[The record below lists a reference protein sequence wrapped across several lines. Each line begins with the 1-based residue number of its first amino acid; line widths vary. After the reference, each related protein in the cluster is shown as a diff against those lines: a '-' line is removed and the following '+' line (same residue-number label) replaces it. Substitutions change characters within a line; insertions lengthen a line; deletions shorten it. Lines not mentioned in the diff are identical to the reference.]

1 MSQCSL
7 NRYLH
12 YLLYL
17 LYLQCQVYFTTATG
31 AVRSAAD
38 LTNLFYTSY
47 HEHSYRV
54 VEVIAQEISSATQE
68 VDTECS
74 LSTVLQLETKVIRM
88 FPKISQSRRRPLLGP
103 SPG

>member
-1 MSQCSL
+1 MLSTPYL
-7 NRYLH
+7 HRYLH
-12 YLLYL
+12 
-17 LYLQCQVYFTTATG
+17 YLQCQVYFTTATG

-74 LSTVLQLETKVIRM
+74 LISIVII
-88 FPKISQSRRRPLLGP
+88 KS
-103 SPG
+103 

>member
-1 MSQCSL
+1 MISHHGSRFIVYSIVSPVKIVL
-7 NRYLH
+7 FLGSMVSAHYTDIYIR

-68 VDTECS
+68 VDTS
-74 LSTVLQLETKVIRM
+74 A
-88 FPKISQSRRRPLLGP
+88 
-103 SPG
+103 